1 MLLYKQVK
9 REQTKE
15 KENNM
20 YTIELNNG
28 KVKANIETVKFK
40 NKKDACEWI
49 EDFKKFLTPNIKA
62 KVVKCNK

>member
-1 MLLYKQVK
+1 
-9 REQTKE
+9 
-15 KENNM
+15 M
-20 YTIELNNG
+20 YTVELNNG

-62 KVVKCNK
+62 KVVKCKK

>member
-1 MLLYKQVK
+1 MLIQFQKQERK
-9 REQTKE
+9 QTSRTNKIE

-40 NKKDACEWI
+40 NKKDACEWL
-49 EDFKKFLTPNIKA
+49 EDFKK
-62 KVVKCNK
+62 KV

>member
-1 MLLYKQVK
+1 
-9 REQTKE
+9 
-15 KENNM
+15 M

-28 KVKANIETVKFK
+28 KVKANVETVKFK

-62 KVVKCNK
+62 KVVKYQRKLQNNMNMKN